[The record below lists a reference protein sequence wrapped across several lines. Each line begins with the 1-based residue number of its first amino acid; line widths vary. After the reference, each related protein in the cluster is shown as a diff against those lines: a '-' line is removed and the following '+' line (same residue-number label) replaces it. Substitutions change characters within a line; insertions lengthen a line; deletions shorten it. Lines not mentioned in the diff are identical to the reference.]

1 MTGSTT
7 PVQDDAATRTPVQ
20 GNAATRTPWKG
31 IAGAVALIV
40 AFRIPSFL
48 EPHWY
53 SDESIYAYV
62 GRTVF
67 GGGDL
72 YTSPG
77 AWDNKPPVQY
87 WIYGILTHFLG
98 YSEAAI
104 HLVPF
109 ASAVAAVIAVGWGV
123 TKLTGSRPREVIAC
137 VLAALIIGPPI
148 FNSQLFLPEGALIG
162 PMVWAGML
170 MLVHITSPR
179 WAALH
184 RWAPYVAGLLA
195 SIALGMQQ
203 TVIADI
209 LAISLILLIACPGR
223 WRDLIRFLGTG
234 LIVTLLWLVPTV
246 FASGIGA
253 TWFAIV
259 GFYGIYAH
267 NALPHTVLDRL
278 VHFGAIAVGVLAIL
292 GGSALLARRT
302 SNAFWMLWIL
312 AGVDLLVAG
321 AAHFPYPHLL
331 LPSIPWVCAALAA
344 TPWQRVSVLADHLRG
359 RRLLVGVAVL
369 TAGVALASFQGSYAG
384 SYWIN
389 GRSLSTYYVD
399 GYTGLVDGTERTQ
412 WQDSFTG
419 NIVLDET
426 ISNWLIAHRYAHAT
440 AVVWNTADEWLYLIT
455 PLSTELPAV
464 DLFNDDVMLGNRN
477 ETGPYLVRHRPTVI
491 VVNDPSAVLRPSI
504 LPVIAQYYVAVF
516 RDGADTIF
524 VDRSQLSPATT
535 RTRRQPAGR
544 SRI

>member
-1 MTGSTT
+1 MTGSIH
-7 PVQDDAATRTPVQ
+7 PVPD
-20 GNAATRTPWKG
+20 NAATPAPWKG
-31 IAGAVALIV
+31 IAGAVALLV

-123 TKLTGSRPREVIAC
+123 TKLTGSRRRAVVAC
-137 VLAALIIGPPI
+137 LLAALIIGPPI
-148 FNSQLFLPEGALIG
+148 FDSELFLPEGALIG

-184 RWAPYVAGLLA
+184 RWAPYVAGFLA

-209 LAISLILLIACPGR
+209 LAIGVILLVACPGR
-223 WRDLIRFLGTG
+223 WRDLLRFLGTG
-234 LIVTLLWLVPTV
+234 LIVTLLWLLPTV
-246 FASGIGA
+246 FASGLGA

-267 NALPHTVLDRL
+267 NALPHTVLDRV
-278 VHFGAIAVGVLAIL
+278 VHFVAIAGGAVAIL
-292 GGSALLARRT
+292 GGSVLLARRT
-302 SNAFWMLWIL
+302 RNAFWMLWIL
-312 AGVDLLVAG
+312 AGIDLLVAG

-331 LPSIPWVCAALAA
+331 LPSIPWVCSALVA
-344 TPWQRVSVLADHLRG
+344 TPWQRVGVLADRSRG
-359 RRLLVGVAVL
+359 RRLVVGAAVL
-369 TAGVALASFQGSYAG
+369 AAGVVLASLQGSYAG

-399 GYTGLVDGTERTQ
+399 GYAGLVDSAERTR

-426 ISNWLIAHRYAHAT
+426 ISTWLITHHYAHAT
-440 AVVWNTADEWLYLIT
+440 GVVWNTADEWLYLIT
-455 PLSTELPAV
+455 PLNTELPAV
-464 DLFNDDVMLGNRN
+464 DLFNDDVLLSNRN

-491 VVNDPSAVLRPSI
+491 VLNQPSSVLRSSI
-504 LPVIAQYYVAVF
+504 LPVLAQYYVAVF
-516 RDGADTIF
+516 HDGADTIF
-524 VDRSQLSPATT
+524 IDRSRLAPADA
-535 RTRRQPAGR
+535 RIPRHAADR
-544 SRI
+544 SRV